1 MSPEI
6 IGYASSIT
14 LLITIGSQIY
24 KQWQSGTS
32 KGVSIWLFIGQLVTS
47 IGFTIYS
54 VLTHSTVFTLTNCC
68 LGVAALIGI
77 CIVAYHR
84 RKNRSASR
92 TDSDSPCR
100 YGIRRG
106 SAAWLSRDFSITKG

>member
-54 VLTHSTVFTLTNCC
+54 VLTHSTIFTLTNCC
-68 LGVAALIGI
+68 LAVAAIIGI
-77 CIVAYHR
+77 GIVGYHQ
-84 RKNRSASR
+84 RKDRSASS
-92 TDSDSPCR
+92 TQPSSPCR

-106 SAAWLSRDFSITKG
+106 SAAWLSRDFSIMKG